1 MSAIERVLFVD
12 DDPLS
17 RRAFARAMRQLGFI
31 VDVAENGHEALKLA
45 RYYPY
50 AVVAAD
56 WRMPDLDGLSLVK
69 ALKGGEREPVCVLVT
84 AADDVAIGRS
94 DFQALGVSEVVR
106 KPWDTK
112 ALAEVLKRALAK
124 YQATSNVPT
133 VIPPTAKGE
142 VRTLLVEAD
151 ESLSKQISAL
161 LRDPDRSRY
170 KLVRCNSLAS
180 AIEKL
185 DQKGIDSVLL
195 SLELPDCPGVEAVR
209 RMVAARP
216 GIPIIALSQTEDEGL
231 ALFSVQAGAQDYLS
245 GADLRPVSLRR
256 SISHAIERK
265 RSEERLSHIAHH
277 DQLTGLANRVLL
289 GERLGQ
295 ALSRARRR
303 GALVAVFFLDLDRF
317 KAVNDTLGH
326 DAGDELLRQV
336 AQRLRGSVRETDTVA
351 RMGGDEFA
359 IVLEELDRAEEA
371 TLLAQRV
378 LNSFATPF
386 KLNCGDVGTSTSVG
400 IALFP
405 HNGKGVEELLK
416 CADSAMYRAKS
427 MGRDN
432 YQFFSEELHAQ
443 AVRQVQLETELR
455 IAIDEEEFVVHFQP
469 QLHLGSGSVI
479 GVEALVRWCKPGGL
493 LVPPLEFVSVL
504 EDTGMVTA
512 VGEWVLRRTCSQVR
526 AWNSSSP
533 LRLRAAVNISA
544 RQFEDACFV
553 DAVRRAMFDYGM
565 QGGDLELEI
574 TERVLMRDTER
585 TLHTFEEL
593 KALGVRIA
601 IDDFGTGYSSLAYLK
616 RFPIDTLKIDRSF
629 IEGINT
635 DAGGAELAA
644 AVIALGKSLGLEV
657 VAEGVET
664 VEQLEFLRRHK
675 CGTVQGYL
683 IARPA
688 DAATTTQWL
697 ASLVLHEDGRWSP
710 KSERNLTASR

>member
-17 RRAFARAMRQLGFI
+17 RRAFARAMRQVGFI

-69 ALKGGEREPVCVLVT
+69 ALQGGDRNPVCVLVT
-84 AADDVAIGRS
+84 AADDSTLARADIQS
-94 DFQALGVSEVVR
+94 WGVTEVVR
-106 KPWDTK
+106 KPWDSK
-112 ALAEVLKRALAK
+112 ALADVLRRALAK
-124 YQATSNVPT
+124 YQSTGNVPT
-133 VIPPTAKGE
+133 VVPPSARAE
-142 VRTLLVEAD
+142 VRVLLVEAD
-151 ESLSKQISAL
+151 EPFSQRVTSL

-170 KLVRCNSLAS
+170 KLLQVNDLSGAV
-180 AIEKL
+180 EKL
-185 DQKGIDSVLL
+185 EHRPFDAVLL

-209 RMVAARP
+209 RLVAARP
-216 GIPIIALSQTEDEGL
+216 GIPIIALSHIEDEGL

-265 RSEERLSHIAHH
+265 RSEERLTHIAHH

-289 GERLGQ
+289 SERLSQ

-303 GALVAVFFLDLDRF
+303 NALVAVFFLDLDRF
-317 KAVNDTLGH
+317 KAINDTLGH

-336 AQRLRGSVRETDTVA
+336 ARRLRGSVRETDTVA

-359 IVLEELDRAEEA
+359 VVLEELERSEEA

-386 KLNCGDVGTSTSVG
+386 TLSCGEVGTSTSIG

-427 MGRDN
+427 TGRDN
-432 YQFFSEELHAQ
+432 YQFFSQELHAQ
-443 AVRQVQLETELR
+443 AVRQVQLETDLR
-455 IAIDEEEFVVHFQP
+455 LAIDQDEFVVHFQP
-469 QLHLGSGSVI
+469 QVDMNRASVM
-479 GVEALVRWCKPGGL
+479 GVEALVRWQRPGGA
-493 LVPPLEFVSVL
+493 LVPPSDFIPVL
-504 EDTGMVTA
+504 EDTGMVTT
-512 VGEWVLRRTCSQVR
+512 VGEWVLRKTCSQVK
-526 AWNSSSP
+526 AWNSSSS

-553 DAVRRAMFDYGM
+553 EVVRKAMFDYGM
-565 QGGDLELEI
+565 RGGDLELEI
-574 TERVLMRDTER
+574 TESVLMRDTKR
-585 TLHTFEEL
+585 TLQTFEEL
-593 KALGVRIA
+593 GALGVRIA

-616 RFPIDTLKIDRSF
+616 RFPIDCLKIDRSF
-629 IEGINT
+629 IEDINST
-635 DAGGAELAA
+635 NGGAELAA
-644 AVIALGKSLGLEV
+644 AVIALGRNLGLDV

-664 VEQLEFLRRHK
+664 LEQLEFLRRHN
-675 CGTVQGYL
+675 CTAVQGYFV
-683 IARPA
+683 ARPA
-688 DAATTTQWL
+688 DAAVTTQWL
-697 ASLVLHEDGRWSP
+697 ASVAARDGRWSP
-710 KSERNLTASR
+710 P

>member
-17 RRAFARAMRQLGFI
+17 RRAFARAMRQVGFI
-31 VDVAENGHEALKLA
+31 VDVAENGQEALKLA

-69 ALKGGEREPVCVLVT
+69 ALRGGEREPVCVLVT
-84 AADDVAIGRS
+84 AAEESALARS
-94 DFQALGVSEVVR
+94 DYQSLGVTDVVR
-106 KPWDTK
+106 KPWDVK
-112 ALAEVLKRALAK
+112 LLADVLRRALAK
-124 YQATSNVPT
+124 YQAISHTPT
-133 VIPPTAKGE
+133 LIPPSTKAE
-142 VRTLLVEAD
+142 VRVLLVEAD
-151 ESLSKQISAL
+151 EVFSEQLTSL

-170 KLVRCNSLAS
+170 RMVQARQLS
-180 AIEKL
+180 AAVDKL
-185 DQKGIDSVLL
+185 DTREFDAILL
-195 SLELPDCPGVEAVR
+195 SLELPDCTGVEAVR

-216 GIPIIALSQTEDEGL
+216 GIPVIALSHVEDEGL

-265 RSEERLSHIAHH
+265 RSEERLTHIAHH

-289 GERLGQ
+289 SERLSQ

-303 GALVAVFFLDLDRF
+303 NTLVAVFFLDLDRF

-336 AQRLRGSVRETDTVA
+336 ARRLRGSVRETDTVA

-359 IVLEELDRAEEA
+359 VVLEELDRSEEA

-386 KLNCGDVGTSTSVG
+386 RLNCGEVGTSTSIG

-405 HNGKGVEELLK
+405 HNGKDVEGLLK

-427 MGRDN
+427 TGRDN

-455 IAIDEEEFVVHFQP
+455 IAVDEEEFLVHFQP
-469 QLHLGSGSVI
+469 QVHLSTLNVT
-479 GVEALVRWCKPGGL
+479 GVEALVRWRRPGGTL
-493 LVPPLEFVSVL
+493 IPPSEFVPVL
-504 EDTGMVTA
+504 EDTGLVTA
-512 VGEWVLRRTCSQVR
+512 VGEWVLRKTCSQVR

-553 DAVRRAMFDYGM
+553 EVVRRAMFDYGM
-565 QGGDLELEI
+565 RGGDLELEI
-574 TERVLMRDTER
+574 TESVLMRDTDR
-585 TLHTFEEL
+585 TLQTFEEL
-593 KALGVRIA
+593 RALGVRIA

-616 RFPIDTLKIDRSF
+616 RFPIDSLKIDRSF
-629 IEGINT
+629 IEDLNST
-635 DAGGAELAA
+635 HGGAELAA
-644 AVIALGKSLGLEV
+644 AVIALGKNLGLDV

-664 VEQLEFLRRHK
+664 LEQLEFLRRHK
-675 CGTVQGYL
+675 CTSVQGFFVM
-683 IARPA
+683 RPA
-688 DAATTTQWL
+688 DASSTTAWL
-697 ASLVLHEDGRWSP
+697 SGLVSHDGRWAP
-710 KSERNLTASR
+710 PAA

>member
-1 MSAIERVLFVD
+1 MSSIERVLFVD

-17 RRAFARAMRQLGFI
+17 RRAFARSMRQLGFI
-31 VDVAENGHEALKLA
+31 VDVAENGQEALKLA

-56 WRMPDLDGLSLVK
+56 WRMPDVDGLSLVK

-84 AADDVAIGRS
+84 AADDATIARS
-94 DFQALGVSEVVR
+94 DVQALGVTEIVR
-106 KPWDTK
+106 KPWDVK
-112 ALAEVLKRALAK
+112 ALADVLQRALAT

-133 VIPPTAKGE
+133 VVPPSARVD
-142 VRTLLVEAD
+142 VRVLLVEPD
-151 ESLSKQISAL
+151 EAFATQLMGL

-170 KLVRCNSLAS
+170 KLVRTDRLAS
-180 AIEKL
+180 AVEKL
-185 DQKGIDSVLL
+185 DQRAFDAVLL
-195 SLELPDCPGVEAVR
+195 SLELPDCPGVESVR
-209 RMVAARP
+209 RLVATRP
-216 GIPIIALSQTEDEGL
+216 GVPIIALSHTEDEGL

-265 RSEERLSHIAHH
+265 RSEERLTHIAHH
-277 DQLTGLANRVLL
+277 DQLTGLANRALL
-289 GERLGQ
+289 SERLGQ

-303 GALVAVFFLDLDRF
+303 NRLVAVFFLDLDRF
-317 KAVNDTLGH
+317 KAINDTLGH

-336 AQRLRGSVRETDTVA
+336 SKRLRGSVRETDTVA

-359 IVLEELDRAEEA
+359 VVLEELDRAEEA

-386 KLNCGDVGTSTSVG
+386 KLNCGDVGTSTSIG

-427 MGRDN
+427 TGRDN

-455 IAIDEEEFVVHFQP
+455 IAIDEEEFEVHFQP
-469 QLHLGSGSVI
+469 QLHLGTAAVV
-479 GVEALVRWCKPGGL
+479 GVEALVRWRRNGV
-493 LVPPLEFVSVL
+493 LVPPIEFVSVL
-504 EDTGMVTA
+504 EDTGMVAA
-512 VGEWVLRRTCSQVR
+512 VGEWVLRKTCSQVK

-533 LRLRAAVNISA
+533 LHLRAAVNISA

-553 DAVRRAMFDYGM
+553 EAVRRAMFDYNI
-565 QGGDLELEI
+565 QGSDIELEI
-574 TERVLMRDTER
+574 TESVLMRDTER

-593 KALGVRIA
+593 RALGVRIA

-616 RFPIDTLKIDRSF
+616 RFPIDSLKIDRSF
-629 IEGINT
+629 IEDINSDT
-635 DAGGAELAA
+635 GGGAELAA
-644 AVIALGKSLGLEV
+644 AVIALGRNLALDV

-664 VEQLEFLRRHK
+664 IEQLDFLKRHN
-675 CGTVQGYL
+675 CNAVQGYF
-683 IARPA
+683 IARPQ
-688 DAATTTQWL
+688 DAASTTHWL
-697 ASLVLHEDGRWSP
+697 ATVVANDGKWSP
-710 KSERNLTASR
+710 KLIKS

>member
-17 RRAFARAMRQLGFI
+17 RRAFARAMRQVGFI

-69 ALKGGEREPVCVLVT
+69 ALQGGDRDPVCVLVT
-84 AADDVAIGRS
+84 AADDSTLARADIQS
-94 DFQALGVSEVVR
+94 WGVTEVVR
-106 KPWDTK
+106 KPWDSK
-112 ALAEVLKRALAK
+112 VLADVLRRALAK
-124 YQATSNVPT
+124 YQTTGNVPT
-133 VIPPTAKGE
+133 VVPPSARAE
-142 VRTLLVEAD
+142 VRVLLVEAD
-151 ESLSKQISAL
+151 EPFSHRVTSL

-170 KLVRCNSLAS
+170 KLLQVNDLGVAV
-180 AIEKL
+180 EKL
-185 DQKGIDSVLL
+185 EQRPFDAVLL

-209 RMVAARP
+209 RLVAARP
-216 GIPIIALSQTEDEGL
+216 GIPIIALSHIEDEGL

-265 RSEERLSHIAHH
+265 RSEERLTHLAHH

-289 GERLGQ
+289 SERLSQ

-303 GALVAVFFLDLDRF
+303 NALIAVFFLDLDRF
-317 KAVNDTLGH
+317 KAINDTLGH

-336 AQRLRGSVRETDTVA
+336 ARRLRGSVRETDTVA

-359 IVLEELDRAEEA
+359 VVLEELERSEEA

-386 KLNCGDVGTSTSVG
+386 TLSCGEVGTSTSIG

-427 MGRDN
+427 TGRDN
-432 YQFFSEELHAQ
+432 YQFFSQELHAQ

-455 IAIDEEEFVVHFQP
+455 IAIDQEEFVVHFQP
-469 QLHLGSGSVI
+469 QLDMSSASVM
-479 GVEALVRWCKPGGL
+479 GVEALVRWQKPGGA
-493 LVPPLEFVSVL
+493 LVPPSDFIPVL
-504 EDTGMVTA
+504 EDTGMVTT
-512 VGEWVLRRTCSQVR
+512 VGEWVLRKTCSQVK
-526 AWNSSSP
+526 AWNSSSS

-553 DAVRRAMFDYGM
+553 EVVRKAMFDYGM
-565 QGGDLELEI
+565 RGGDLELEI
-574 TERVLMRDTER
+574 TESVLMRDTKR
-585 TLHTFEEL
+585 TLQTFEEL
-593 KALGVRIA
+593 GALGVRIA

-616 RFPIDTLKIDRSF
+616 RFPIDCLKIDRSF
-629 IEGINT
+629 IEDINST
-635 DAGGAELAA
+635 NGGAELAA
-644 AVIALGKSLGLEV
+644 AVIALGRNLGLDV

-664 VEQLEFLRRHK
+664 LEQLEFLRRHN
-675 CGTVQGYL
+675 CTAVQGYFV
-683 IARPA
+683 ARPA
-688 DAATTTQWL
+688 DAAATTQWL
-697 ASLVLHEDGRWSP
+697 ASVVARDCRWSP
-710 KSERNLTASR
+710 P